1 MLVSGFAVSSWGVK
15 VGFKNVHFL
24 LSHRWGHFPWFV
36 DVVMSELHKTFPIT
50 CWLSIGRSE
59 SSTYIQLWQVMLSST
74 QRKILIYPIFFTLKL
89 YISSYET
96 YPPTLKETLLDSA
109 PQFKILKI
117 RMSVYSVMVFIVSNK
132 IIKSKRIS
140 VGIGMSISAKENWFC
155 TRTFNLKQVIVFV
168 TYQCQAGYYLEFSD
182 SA

>member
-1 MLVSGFAVSSWGVK
+1 MSGFAVSSWGVK

-74 QRKILIYPIFFTLKL
+74 QRKILIIFRTIKL
-89 YISSYET
+89 YMYINET
-96 YPPTLKETLLDSA
+96 YPPTLKEALLDSA
-109 PQFKILKI
+109 SQFKILKI

-132 IIKSKRIS
+132 IIKSKGIS
-140 VGIGMSISAKENWFC
+140 IGIGLSISAKENWFC
-155 TRTFNLKQVIVFV
+155 TRTFKLK
-168 TYQCQAGYYLEFSD
+168 
-182 SA
+182 